1 MRSTL
6 PIFLILGILFLGC
19 SAPDQSVETPK
30 NTPVQTTN
38 PPKTPPQT
46 TAPVQTTPVSGST
59 EDLGITDIEKDLKE
73 MEEILS
79 ELESLENMSF
89 EI

>member
-19 SAPDQSVETPK
+19 SAPEQSAETPS
-30 NTPVQTTN
+30 NTPTQTTT
-38 PPKTPPQT
+38 PPKIVPQT
-46 TAPVQTTPVSGST
+46 TPPVQTTPVSVSA
-59 EDLGITDIEKDLKE
+59 EDLGITDIERDLKE
-73 MEEILS
+73 MEDILS